1 MCCSMFLAKAV
12 GLFFLLVSAAMLFHH
27 NYWKK
32 ALVEVA
38 HNAATMAISGAIWLV
53 LGLLVV
59 LTHNVWSSDWHV
71 IVTLFGWLM
80 LFQGVGRLFYP
91 ESFARGI
98 KSMMDSGKFL
108 VVNWIVLLASA
119 YLVWVA
125 FFRNMNM

>member
-91 ESFARGI
+91 ESFARGL

-108 VVNWIVLLASA
+108 FVNWIVLLASA

-125 FFRNMNM
+125 FFRMM